1 MINRG
6 INLFGL
12 DDESGLCGASG
23 AVAGAETLP
32 AIFHKRELF
41 QEYPELNRWPL
52 NKVLPSGGHMTIWSD
67 CMLPTTLSGSTL

>member
-1 MINRG
+1 MTS
-6 INLFGL
+6 L
-12 DDESGLCGASG
+12 DY
-23 AVAGAETLP
+23 VARLAPLRVTAETSP
-32 AIFHKRELF
+32 AIFHERELF